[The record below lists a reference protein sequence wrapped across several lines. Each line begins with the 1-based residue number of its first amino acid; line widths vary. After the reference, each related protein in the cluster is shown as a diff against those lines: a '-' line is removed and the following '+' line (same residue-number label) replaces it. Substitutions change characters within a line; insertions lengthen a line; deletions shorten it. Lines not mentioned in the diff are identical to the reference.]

1 MNVKN
6 KPGRLGKTV
15 KKPLKTFFKLEK
27 AQKFGGGGVL
37 TSGKENGRIKQGFAK
52 IILILKYYNECK
64 DENDHRSRGVWL

>member
-1 MNVKN
+1 M
-6 KPGRLGKTV
+6 LSGK
-15 KKPLKTFFKLEK
+15 KC
-27 AQKFGGGGVL
+27 QKIRGGGVL

>member
-1 MNVKN
+1 MQNTVKN
-6 KPGRLGKTV
+6 S
-15 KKPLKTFFKLEK
+15 
-27 AQKFGGGGVL
+27 GGGVL